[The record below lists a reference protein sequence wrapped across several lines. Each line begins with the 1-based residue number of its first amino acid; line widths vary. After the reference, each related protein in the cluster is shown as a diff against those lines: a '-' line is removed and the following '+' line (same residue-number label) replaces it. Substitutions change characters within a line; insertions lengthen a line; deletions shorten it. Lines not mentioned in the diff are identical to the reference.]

1 MTEGNTQSR
10 TQSPPQSR
18 NALWKAE
25 SGFLFGYTENPQTIR
40 SIKRY
45 RTDKGWQQF
54 AEYSKGGKR
63 IALQFKIPI
72 RQRPQAEKVFNV
84 KLVN

>member
-1 MTEGNTQSR
+1 M
-10 TQSPPQSR
+10 
-18 NALWKAE
+18 
-25 SGFLFGYTENPQTIR
+25 FGYTENPQTIR

-45 RTDKGWQQF
+45 RLDKGWQEF

-63 IALQFKIPI
+63 LALQFKIPI
-72 RQRPQAEKVFNV
+72 NQRRQAEKVFNI